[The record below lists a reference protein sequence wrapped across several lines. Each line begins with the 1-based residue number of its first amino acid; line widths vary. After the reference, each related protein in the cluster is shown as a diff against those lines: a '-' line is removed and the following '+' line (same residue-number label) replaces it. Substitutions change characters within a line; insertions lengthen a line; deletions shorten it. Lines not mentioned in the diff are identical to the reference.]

1 MFPDIEE
8 CATHSDNCHA
18 DANCTNTKGSF
29 YCKCLYGYYGDGVT
43 CNGMFILHVISMCN
57 QVVKS
62 NIINTASEINRPVPN
77 FTSIPFWLPINL
89 MGDKLHSRS
98 RDNYFLNTYPVQK
111 RSQNLLNQT
120 CAYFLDVNECISSD
134 DDHHLAHNCHA
145 DANCTNTK
153 GSFYCNCHTGYSGD
167 GVTCSGNY
175 GFLVVYV
182 ILFIFHVLWCTY
194 FIVKRCELEVSLI
207 IYFPPFIILNYL
219 YLLITFSLLPLVYIV
234 VNQPR
239 NINHQTFAALI

>member
-1 MFPDIEE
+1 MV
-8 CATHSDNCHA
+8 
-18 DANCTNTKGSF
+18 
-29 YCKCLYGYYGDGVT
+29 CLYFMSLVCVIKWLRVT
-43 CNGMFILHVISMCN
+43 LLTPQVKLIGPSLIL
-57 QVVKS
+57 QV
-62 NIINTASEINRPVPN
+62 
-77 FTSIPFWLPINL
+77 
-89 MGDKLHSRS
+89 DKLHSRS

-182 ILFIFHVLWCTY
+182 ILFIFHVL
-194 FIVKRCELEVSLI
+194 
-207 IYFPPFIILNYL
+207 
-219 YLLITFSLLPLVYIV
+219 
-234 VNQPR
+234 
-239 NINHQTFAALI
+239 